1 MLSQTALSRG
11 AILGHHRLRR
21 DQGETSVIFGLQS
34 YAEGIDL
41 PGHLLEEVVITR
53 LPFLQPDDPIQAT
66 YAEWIEQQ
74 GQRPFFAVTV
84 PLASIRLRQAVGR
97 LIRSEEDQGQVVI
110 LDRRIQTKGYGR
122 TLLDDLPA
130 FQRIGF

>member
-1 MLSQTALSRG
+1 M
-11 AILGHHRLRR
+11 
-21 DQGETSVIFGLQS
+21 
-34 YAEGIDL
+34 
-41 PGHLLEEVVITR
+41 VITR

-97 LIRSEEDQGQVVI
+97 LIRSENDQGQVVI
-110 LDRRIQTKGYGR
+110 LDRRIQFKGYGR
-122 TLLDDLPA
+122 TLLDDLPP
-130 FQRIGF
+130 FQRVGF